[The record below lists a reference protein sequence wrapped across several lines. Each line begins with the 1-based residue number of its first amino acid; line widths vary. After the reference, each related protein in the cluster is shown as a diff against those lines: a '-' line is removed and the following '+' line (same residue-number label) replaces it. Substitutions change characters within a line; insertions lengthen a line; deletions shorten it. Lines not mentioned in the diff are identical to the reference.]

1 MKTLVI
7 RHKTLVAITLALGLG
22 MLTAASAFASND
34 GKEVSALIKCHEGK
48 FDAMNAVS
56 QLTAEIGTGPAV
68 YGWSGIGAYPDGH
81 MDGEMVYVRAP
92 FTVSAP
98 TFTLVG
104 DTTWACVTVQKR

>member
-1 MKTLVI
+1 MV
-7 RHKTLVAITLALGLG
+7 RSS
-22 MLTAASAFASND
+22 AASAFATD
-34 GKEVSALIKCHEGK
+34 GKEVSSLIKCHEGK

-56 QLTAEIGTGPAV
+56 QLTAEISGSDAV

-81 MDGEMVYVRAP
+81 MDGELVLVRAP